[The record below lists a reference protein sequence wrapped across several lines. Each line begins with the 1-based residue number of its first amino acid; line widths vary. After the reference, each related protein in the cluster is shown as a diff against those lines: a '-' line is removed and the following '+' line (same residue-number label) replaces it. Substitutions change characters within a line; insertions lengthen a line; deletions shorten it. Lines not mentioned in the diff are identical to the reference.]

1 MSRAVGSDYVRC
13 FQVTE
18 KNRVWNETWNQ
29 DCMAILKRCYTGHQQ
44 EAGEDDKA

>member
-1 MSRAVGSDYVRC
+1 MGPSAEKNSKIRAVESDYLRC

-29 DCMAILKRCYTGHQQ
+29 DGIATLNK
-44 EAGEDDKA
+44 